1 MHLTVSAAL
10 ILNDAGAVLCVKR
23 GASKFPSTAG
33 KWEFPGGKIE
43 AGETPAQA
51 AVREI
56 REELELEIDALTDGP
71 VIHHTYPEFS
81 ITLHCSVCAV
91 RPGSPA
97 LKLHE
102 HTDSAWVLPDRLWE
116 HDFAEADRPA
126 LLWLKEHFFGTKL
139 RTELFGR
146 YPHFLE
152 SCTGTNDR
160 LLALAEAGAPAGT
173 LVLSEVQTQGRGRLG
188 RSWLSLPG
196 QGLLFSLLTRPSFPP
211 EISATL
217 SLVAGLAV
225 AETFR
230 RRGIDAGLKWPNDIL
245 IGDRKLCG
253 ILCEA
258 QTSAKGI
265 EGIIIGIGI
274 NTGAVPDE
282 VAYRAVGFTEPLD
295 RLTLLAEFCDV
306 FESFYRRWETGALA
320 ALRDELDRFDCKKD
334 QPILVKLSD
343 TPTEGIARGIREDGA
358 LLLETP
364 DGIQPILCGEIV
376 QWD

>member
-23 GASKFPSTAG
+23 GASKFHSTAR

-43 AGETPAQA
+43 ADETPAQA

-71 VIHHTYPEFS
+71 VLHHTYPEFA
-81 ITLHCSVCAV
+81 ITLHCVICAV
-91 RPGSPA
+91 RAGSPE
-97 LKLHE
+97 LNLHE
-102 HTDSAWVLPDRLWE
+102 HTDAAWVLPDRLWQY
-116 HDFAEADRPA
+116 DFAEADRPA
-126 LLWLKEHFFGTKL
+126 LLWLKERFFGSKL
-139 RTELFGR
+139 RTEIFGR
-146 YPHFLE
+146 YPHLLE

-160 LLALAEAGAPAGT
+160 LLELAEAGAPAGT

-196 QGLLFSLLTRPSFPP
+196 QGLLFSILTRPTFPP
-211 EISATL
+211 EIAATL

-230 RRGIDAGLKWPNDIL
+230 RRGVNAGLKWPNDIL
-245 IGDRKLCG
+245 IGERKLCG

-274 NTGAVPDE
+274 NTGAVPRE
-282 VAYRAVGFTEPLD
+282 VAYRAVGFTEALD
-295 RLTLLAEFCDV
+295 RLTLLAEFCGV
-306 FESFYRRWETGALA
+306 FESFYRRWEKGALA

-334 QPILVKLSD
+334 QPIRVKLSE
-343 TPTEGIARGIREDGA
+343 TPTEGIARGIRDDGA
-358 LLLETP
+358 LLLETAT
-364 DGIQPILCGEIV
+364 GIQPILCGEIV

>member
-10 ILNDAGAVLCVKR
+10 ILNSDGAVLCVKR
-23 GASKFPSTAG
+23 GASKFQSTAH

-56 REELELEIDALTDGP
+56 REELELHVEALTDGP
-71 VIHHTYPEFS
+71 TVQHTYPEFA
-81 ITLHCSVCAV
+81 ITLHGVVCAV
-91 RPGSPA
+91 LPGSPD

-102 HTDSAWVLPDRLWE
+102 HVDAAWVLPDKLWQY
-116 HDFAEADRPA
+116 DFAEADQA
-126 LLWLKEHFFGTKL
+126 ILIWLREHFFGTKL
-139 RTELFGR
+139 RTEVFGR
-146 YPHFLE
+146 YPHILAT
-152 SCTGTNDR
+152 CTGTNDR
-160 LLALAEAGAPAGT
+160 LLELAEAGAPEGT

-188 RSWLSLPG
+188 RSWVSLPG
-196 QGLLFSLLTRPSFPP
+196 QGLLFSLLTRPTFPP
-211 EISATL
+211 EIAATL
-217 SLVAGLAV
+217 PLVAGVAV

-230 RRGIDAGLKWPNDIL
+230 RRGIEVGLKWPNDIL

-274 NTGAVPDE
+274 NTGVVSPE

-295 RLTLLAEFCDV
+295 RLTLLAEFCGV
-306 FESFYRRWETGALA
+306 FEAFYRRWETGALA
-320 ALRDELDRFDCKKD
+320 ALREELDRFDCKKD
-334 QPILVKLSD
+334 RAILVKLSE
-343 TPTEGIARGIREDGA
+343 TPTEGIARGIRDDGA
-358 LLLETP
+358 LLLETA
-364 DGIQPILCGEIV
+364 DGIRPILCGEIV